1 MTDTQDFLFKKL
13 LEYYRSTERLEYKN
27 KLLQSTIDQLQKELA
42 AKKQNLKEP
51 TRGKGRPRK
60 VVTNEQ

>member
-13 LEYYRSTERLEYKN
+13 IEYYRSTERLEYKN

-42 AKKQNLKEP
+42 AKKQNIKEP
-51 TRGKGRPRK
+51 TRGRGRPRK

>member
-13 LEYYRSTERLEYKN
+13 IEYYRSTERLEYKN

-42 AKKQNLKEP
+42 AKKQKLKEP
-51 TRGKGRPRK
+51 TRGRGRPRK

>member
-13 LEYYRSTERLEYKN
+13 LEYYRSIERLEYKN

-42 AKKQNLKEP
+42 AKKQKLKEP
-51 TRGKGRPRK
+51 TRGRGRPRK

>member
-13 LEYYRSTERLEYKN
+13 IEYYRSTERLEYKT

-42 AKKQNLKEP
+42 AKKQNIKEP
-51 TRGKGRPRK
+51 TRGRGRPRK